1 MIDGYNHCNSKNH
14 KNDNK
19 NIVIPIDLTVLNN
32 IIVVVAKIIIIII
45 IIGLIAIIVIL
56 I

>member
-14 KNDNK
+14 NSDNK
-19 NIVIPIDLTVLNN
+19 NIVIPIDLTVLN
-32 IIVVVAKIIIIII
+32 IIVFVAKIV
-45 IIGLIAIIVIL
+45 IIGLIAKIVIL